1 MKKFLTG
8 SLEKFDENNISIIC
22 LLIVWKVLLFLVA
35 VCSYEAFPLYSFNY
49 LGGGFITYISKYYI
63 APWGNFDGEHFISIA
78 YFGYQELQQAF
89 FPLYPKL
96 ISVGMY
102 FFGWTLEM
110 ASRIGYVISAIC
122 LPVALVFLYKLINL
136 DYSKKFALGVI
147 AILLLYPASFY
158 FNAIYSE
165 SLFLMLVTLSFYFFR
180 KEKYFWASFFGFF
193 ASLTRVFGVLLFL
206 SFVIEVFL
214 CKIPLKKIFW
224 IILIPA
230 GLAFY
235 MSYLYFS
242 IGDPLAFYNL
252 QLVVGEQ
259 HQRGVVLFPQV
270 LYRYINILFSLD
282 LLSPLLTTVLFEL
295 AVGIVFLVLPV
306 VGYFRKVRLS
316 YLAFAFLGYLLPTI
330 QGSFSSLPRYV
341 LVLFPSF
348 IVLALLLK
356 NRPNWIKILLGSL
369 SIIVLLIETA
379 LFLRGYWIA

>member
-1 MKKFLTG
+1 MKQRLVDKL
-8 SLEKFDENNISIIC
+8 KFDDNYIAIIC
-22 LLIVWKVLLFLVA
+22 LLVIWKVLLFLA
-35 VCSYEAFPLYSFNY
+35 AILSYETFPLYSFNY
-49 LGGGFITYISKYYI
+49 LGGGFISYISNYYI
-63 APWGNFDGEHFISIA
+63 APWGNFDGEHFVSIA

-96 ISVGMY
+96 MEVGMLMFGRTMEVGSRTGY
-102 FFGWTLEM
+102 F
-110 ASRIGYVISAIC
+110 ISAITF
-122 LPVALVFLYKLINL
+122 PVALIFLYKLINL
-136 DYSKKFALGVI
+136 DYPKKFALGVI
-147 AILLLYPASFY
+147 AVLLLYPASFY

-165 SLFLMLVTLSFYFFR
+165 SLFLMLITLSFYFFR

-206 SFVIEVFL
+206 SFLIEIFL
-214 CKIPLKKIFW
+214 YKIPIRKVFW

-230 GLAFY
+230 GLALY

-270 LYRYINILFSLD
+270 IYRYIKILFSLD
-282 LLSPLLTTVLFEL
+282 LISPLLTTILFEL
-295 AVGIVFLVLPV
+295 AVGIVFLMLPV
-306 VGYFRKVRLS
+306 IGYFKKIRLS
-316 YLAFAFLGYLLPTI
+316 YLVFAFLGYMLPTI

-348 IVLALLLK
+348 IILALLLK
-356 NRPNWIKILLGSL
+356 HLPNWTKIVLGFL
-369 SIIVLLIETA
+369 SAILLLIETG
-379 LFLRGYWIA
+379 LFLRGYWVA

>member
-1 MKKFLTG
+1 MYVFFTFCLNFKLPLNF
-8 SLEKFDENNISIIC
+8 FHFFCQRPPFFCVFFHSII
-22 LLIVWKVLLFLVA
+22 
-35 VCSYEAFPLYSFNY
+35 
-49 LGGGFITYISKYYI
+49 
-63 APWGNFDGEHFISIA
+63 
-78 YFGYQELQQAF
+78 
-89 FPLYPKL
+89 
-96 ISVGMY
+96 
-102 FFGWTLEM
+102 
-110 ASRIGYVISAIC
+110 
-122 LPVALVFLYKLINL
+122 
-136 DYSKKFALGVI
+136 
-147 AILLLYPASFY
+147 
-158 FNAIYSE
+158 
-165 SLFLMLVTLSFYFFR
+165 
-180 KEKYFWASFFGFF
+180 
-193 ASLTRVFGVLLFL
+193 
-206 SFVIEVFL
+206 
-214 CKIPLKKIFW
+214 KIFW
-224 IILIPA
+224 IILIPT

-259 HQRGVVLFPQV
+259 HQRGIVLFPQV

-356 NRPNWIKILLGSL
+356 HWPNWIKIFLGSL
-369 SIIVLLIETA
+369 SIVVLLIETA
-379 LFLRGYWIA
+379 LFLRGYWVA